1 MSLRLPPARQNGE
14 VALERL
20 LCVRRSVRE
29 FAPDALKLAEIA
41 QLLWAAQG
49 VTHPMGLRTAPSA
62 GALYPLETH
71 VVTGEVASLAAG
83 IYHYQPVQHELTKT
97 GDGDRRAELAA
108 AALGQDW
115 IADAPAVLVLAAVY
129 PRTAGKYGARAES
142 YVHIEVGHAAQN
154 VYLQALALGL
164 GTTEVG
170 AFDDRAVKPVLG
182 LAADQ
187 APLAIMPIGRIG

>member
-20 LCVRRSVRE
+20 LSVRRSIRE
-29 FAPDALKLAEIA
+29 LASDALGLAEIA

-62 GALYPLETH
+62 GALYPLEMY
-71 VVTGEVASLAAG
+71 VLAGEVTSLPTG
-83 IYHYQPVQHELTKT
+83 VYHYQPVPHELTKS
-97 GDGDRRAELAA
+97 GDGDRRADLAT

-115 IADAPAVLVLAAVY
+115 IADAPALLVLAAVY
-129 PRTAGKYGARAES
+129 RRTAGKYGARAER
-142 YVHIEVGHAAQN
+142 YAHIEVGHAAQN

-170 AFDDRAVKPVLG
+170 AFDDRAVKSVLG

-187 APLAIMPIGRIG
+187 APLAIMPVGRIG